1 MFLLSNR
8 VFDKIAIDV
17 HKQTYIRQTNTDQL
31 NEALK
36 MSFLETLKTTADE
49 TEKMLDDLLA
59 LKNFSAPRIGE
70 AMRYSA
76 LGQGKRLRPFF
87 VCESARL
94 LGADHQNAL
103 RVGAALECIHC
114 YSLVHDDLPAMD
126 DDDLR
131 RGKPTN
137 HIAFDE
143 ATAILAGD
151 GLLTY
156 AFEIVADELTH
167 DNPAVRAKL
176 VLELAKASGHNG
188 MVGGQMLD
196 LEAEQHTGQ
205 SLEEIIKIQNLK
217 TGALF
222 HFSLISGAILA
233 QGTVEQFGALGTYA
247 EKVGLAFQIAD
258 DVLDVESSP
267 EELGKATQ
275 KDADA
280 GKSTFIDLYGLAGA
294 KQRAADLSNEA
305 CEALALFGAK
315 AENLYAAARFIVERK
330 K

>member
-1 MFLLSNR
+1 
-8 VFDKIAIDV
+8 
-17 HKQTYIRQTNTDQL
+17 
-31 NEALK
+31 
-36 MSFLETLKTTADE
+36 MSFLKILKTTADE
-49 TEKMLDDLLA
+49 TENLLGELLA

-87 VCESARL
+87 VCESAQM
-94 LGADHQNAL
+94 LGAERQNAL

-131 RGKPTN
+131 RGKPTS

-156 AFEIVADELTH
+156 AFEIIANEATH
-167 DNPAVRAKL
+167 GDPAVRSQL
-176 VLELAKASGHNG
+176 VLALAKASGHNG

-196 LEAEQHTGQ
+196 LEAEKHTGQ

-222 HFSLISGAILA
+222 HFSLVSGAILA
-233 QGTVEQFGALGTYA
+233 GGTPEQFAALATYA
-247 EKVGLAFQIAD
+247 QKVGLAFQIAD

-267 EELGKATQ
+267 EQLGKATQ
-275 KDADA
+275 KDAEA

-294 KQRAADLSNEA
+294 KQRAALLSDEA
-305 CEALALFGAK
+305 CEALSLFGEK
-315 AENLYAAARFIVERK
+315 AENLYAAARFIVDRK

>member
-1 MFLLSNR
+1 MM
-8 VFDKIAIDV
+8 ACC
-17 HKQTYIRQTNTDQL
+17 
-31 NEALK
+31 
-36 MSFLETLKTTADE
+36 MSFLETLKITADD
-49 TEKMLDDLLA
+49 TENMLDELLA
-59 LKNFSAPRIGE
+59 LKNFAAPRIGK

-87 VCESARL
+87 VCESATM
-94 LGADHQNAL
+94 LGADRQNAL

-131 RGKPTN
+131 RGKPTS

-156 AFEIVADELTH
+156 AFEIITDQATH
-167 DNPAVRAKL
+167 TDPAVRVKL
-176 VLELAKASGHNG
+176 ALELARASGHNG

-196 LEAEQHTGQ
+196 LEAEKHTGQ
-205 SLEEIIKIQNLK
+205 TLEEIIKIQSLK

-222 HFSLISGAILA
+222 HFSLVSGAILA
-233 QGTVEQFGALGTYA
+233 GGTAEQFAALEIYA

-275 KDADA
+275 KDAEA
-280 GKSTFIDLYGLAGA
+280 GKSTFIDLYGLDGA
-294 KQRAADLSNEA
+294 KQQAAALSNEA
-305 CEALALFGAK
+305 CEALLIFGDK
-315 AENLYAAARFIVERK
+315 AVNLHAAARFIVDRK

>member
-1 MFLLSNR
+1 
-8 VFDKIAIDV
+8 
-17 HKQTYIRQTNTDQL
+17 
-31 NEALK
+31 
-36 MSFLETLKTTADE
+36 MSFTETLKRSADE
-49 TEKMLDDLLA
+49 TENILEELLA
-59 LKNFSAPRIGE
+59 ESNFPVQRVGE

-87 VCESARL
+87 VCESAAL
-94 LGADHQNAL
+94 LGADHHSAL

-151 GLLTY
+151 GLQAF
-156 AFEIVADELTH
+156 AFEVLADEKTH
-167 DNPAVRAKL
+167 DNPAVRAQL
-176 VLELAKASGHNG
+176 VLELAKAAGHAG

-196 LEAEQHTGQ
+196 LEAEKHSDQ
-205 SLEEIIKIQNLK
+205 SLEEIIKIQSLK

-222 HFSLISGAILA
+222 HFSMVAGAILA
-233 QGTVEQFGALGTYA
+233 QGSSDQFKALALYA

-258 DVLDVESSP
+258 DILDVESTP

-275 KDADA
+275 KDAGA
-280 GKSTFIDLYGLAGA
+280 GKSTFIDLYGLEGA
-294 KQRAADLSNEA
+294 KQQASDLSREA
-305 CEALALFGAK
+305 CEALEQFGSK
-315 AENLYAAARFIVERK
+315 ADNLNAAARFIVERK
-330 K
+330 N